1 MAGKD
6 NIFISQDKNRL
17 IVHFPSH
24 VDHINRIEE
33 ETRNFLNKNGL
44 SADIF
49 PVCLAMREGLLN
61 AVKHGNQSDPEK
73 TVKYTLKL
81 SDDILTMEIEDQ
93 GEGFDWRSIQNVHP
107 SENSEH
113 GRGIFIMRRYFSES
127 QYNRKGNKL
136 TLTKYSPTSC
146 VPGEKPS
153 NRLETLAQAIL
164 QSPEQIG
171 KTSADDLFRLIEDL
185 YVRNNRLA
193 LQNAELRRAQAWISG
208 RGRPQAVGGRFP
220 GQHITLLQHHPA
232 GTITVDQEGRIT
244 EYSLAKKVAG
254 GRLPEIGSVMYKDY
268 AAKHK
273 IDMHAELLACI
284 NSGTPKEF
292 PELAYEDKTYHI
304 RISPFP
310 GGAIITSLDITSL
323 KQAESKFIRLVA
335 ALEASAEEIVVFDH
349 KGTVEFANAAFLNT
363 RGICLDTVI
372 GRKFDDSRMDVIGES
387 FADKMQLVLTFCQ
400 PWTGGLTRR
409 RGDDDREEMIVFITP
424 VRDEN
429 GTLLGHVCVSRRLA
443 DSRPPQSAR

>member
-6 NIFISQDKNRL
+6 DIFISQDKNRL
-17 IVHFPSH
+17 VVHFPSH
-24 VDHINRIEE
+24 VNHINRIEE

-44 SADIF
+44 SGDIF

-61 AVKHGNQSDPEK
+61 AVKHGNQSDPDK
-73 TVKYTLKL
+73 TVKYSLKL

-113 GRGIFIMRRYFSES
+113 GRGIFIMRRYFSEF

-146 VPGEKPS
+146 VPGEKMA
-153 NRLETLAQAIL
+153 NHLDTLAQAIL
-164 QSPEQIG
+164 QSPGHIG
-171 KTSADDLFRLIEDL
+171 KTPPDDLFRVIEDL

-208 RGRPQAVGGRFP
+208 RGRPQTAGERISE
-220 GQHITLLQHHPA
+220 QHISLFQHHPA
-232 GTITVDQEGRIT
+232 GTITVDHEGRIT

-254 GRLPEIGSVMYKDY
+254 GRLPEIGSLMYKDY

-284 NSGTPKEF
+284 NSGTPREF
-292 PELAYEDKTYHI
+292 PEMAYEDKTYHI

-335 ALEASAEEIVVFDH
+335 ALDASAEEIVVFDH
-349 KGTVEFANAAFLNT
+349 KGTVEFVNAAFLT
-363 RGICLDTVI
+363 SRGVSPDAVI
-372 GRKFDDSRMDVIGES
+372 GRKFDDSRLDIIGES
-387 FADKMQLVLTFCQ
+387 FADKMQLVLRFCQ
-400 PWTGGLTRR
+400 PWTGSLTRKR
-409 RGDDDREEMIVFITP
+409 DGGREEAIIFITP
-424 VRDEN
+424 VREEN
-429 GTLLGHVCVSRRLA
+429 GALLGHVCVSRRLI
-443 DSRPPQSAR
+443 DSRPPEEDT

>member
-44 SADIF
+44 SGDIF

-61 AVKHGNQSDPEK
+61 AVKHGNLSDPGK

-93 GEGFDWRSIQNVHP
+93 GEGFDWQSIQNVHP
-107 SENSEH
+107 SESSEH
-113 GRGIFIMRRYFSES
+113 GRGIFIMRRYFSEFH
-127 QYNRKGNKL
+127 YNHKGNKL
-136 TLTKYSPTSC
+136 TLTKYSPTSS

-153 NRLETLAQAIL
+153 NRLDTLVQTIL
-164 QSPEQIG
+164 QVPECIG
-171 KTSADDLFRLIEDL
+171 KTSPDELFRLIENL

-193 LQNAELRRAQAWISG
+193 LQNAELRRAQFWISG
-208 RGRPQAVGGRFP
+208 RGRPHTAEGKITE
-220 GQHITLLQHHPA
+220 QHISLFQHHPA
-232 GTITVDQEGRIT
+232 GTVTVDQEGRIT
-244 EYSLAKKVAG
+244 EYSLAKKVVG

-273 IDMHAELLACI
+273 IDMHAELLTCI

-292 PELAYEDKTYHI
+292 PELAYEDKIYHI

-335 ALEASAEEIVVFDH
+335 ALEAAVDEIVVFDH
-349 KGTVEFANAAFLNT
+349 TGAVEFANSAFLNSQ
-363 RGICLDTVI
+363 GIALDTVMD
-372 GRKFDDSRMDVIGES
+372 KKYDDSQMSIIGES
-387 FADKMQLVLTFCQ
+387 FADKMQLVLTFGK
-400 PWTGGLTRR
+400 PWTGCLTRKR
-409 RGDDDREEMIVFITP
+409 DGRREEAIIFITP
-424 VRDEN
+424 VRDESES
-429 GTLLGHVCVSRRLA
+429 LLGHVCVSRRLA
-443 DSRPPQSAR
+443 DNRYPEADK